1 MHPTYPTKC
10 AYVEPKSWTSVSPWT
25 AANLPMMAAL
35 DMLQRLFGSEQPLVA
50 WARGAGLAGV
60 NALGPLRRRIA
71 RYAMGG
77 A

>member
-1 MHPTYPTKC
+1 
-10 AYVEPKSWTSVSPWT
+10 
-25 AANLPMMAAL
+25 MMAAL